1 MTRESKI
8 ILVYQAIVAELKPGL
23 MQNGAG
29 KLYPAERQ
37 KEYLQNRISWHVGTL
52 NMIEQTVD
60 EQILKEESG
69 NG

>member
-23 MQNGAG
+23 IQNGAG
-29 KLYPAERQ
+29 KLYQ
-37 KEYLQNRISWHVGTL
+37 QDQQVEYLKNRINWHVHTL
-52 NMIEQTVD
+52 SMIEKAVD
-60 EQILKEESG
+60 DQIIKEEK